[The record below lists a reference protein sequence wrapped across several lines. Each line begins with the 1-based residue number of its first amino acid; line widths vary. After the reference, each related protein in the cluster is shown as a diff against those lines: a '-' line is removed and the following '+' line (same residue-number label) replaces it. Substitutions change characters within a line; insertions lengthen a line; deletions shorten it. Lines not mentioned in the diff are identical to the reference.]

1 MFDIGWPEL
10 LVIATIL
17 IVVVGPK
24 DLPHMLRAF
33 GRTMS
38 KVRGMAAEFRTQF
51 DDALREAELDEVRK
65 AVSDVKGLDPRTSM
79 REAMEPF
86 RKAGDDVRKTMNET
100 VGEEGRDDDRS
111 PEVGLP
117 EFDEAFDS
125 PVDVPPD
132 DVASGKPAAARP
144 NDAGSENAPS
154 GNADA
159 GPQTALRREP
169 AAGEQRT

>member
-1 MFDIGWPEL
+1 MFDIGWPEI
-10 LVIATIL
+10 LVIATVL

-24 DLPHMLRAF
+24 DLPQMLRAF

-38 KVRGMAAEFRTQF
+38 KVRGMAAEFRSQF

-86 RKAGDDVRKTMNET
+86 RKAGEDVRSTMNEKVDAGDAT
-100 VGEEGRDDDRS
+100 SDRS
-111 PEVGLP
+111 RDIDLP
-117 EFDEAFDS
+117 EFDDAFDS

-132 DVASGKPAAARP
+132 VAVEQPEAVERHAEAHD
-144 NDAGSENAPS
+144 DAVRQEPIAEE
-154 GNADA
+154 
-159 GPQTALRREP
+159 RRS
-169 AAGEQRT
+169 